1 MQLIRQ
7 RLTLVPAMA
16 SKLLHSFFAVGIALL
31 IVAALVDVA
40 QYMR

>member
-1 MQLIRQ
+1 
-7 RLTLVPAMA
+7 MA

-31 IVAALVDVA
+31 IVAVLVDVV